1 MTEHASYPCPLCR
14 ATATLGGPCPGCGRA
29 PDPDAA
35 AVLAYDAQI
44 TALAPQ
50 VEQARSAYESL
61 AGQLTRLRQDREV
74 YASRVRVAVAR
85 ERSAHQS
92 TLLTLPPTTS
102 SLPQPAGTVP
112 PTAGTLPPV
121 GRQPESSPRTVQNL
135 LFILGGLL
143 LGIAAIVF
151 TAVAWATFDV
161 VGRALI
167 LGVLTIGVLAVPPLV
182 RRRALTATAE
192 TFAALGL
199 LLVVLDGYAVWYVNL
214 GGVADHW
221 DQGFYAGAVATFTA
235 LLGYGYARVVGT
247 SATRFGA
254 LLAAQPALPL
264 FFLESSADVAGWSV
278 IFTAVALGDLLL
290 YQVLSRRT
298 TAGAAAVEPTAGA
311 SAPDTAR
318 PVAADDA
325 QRDPVAGAVPG
336 DEPSPDEP
344 SAVAAS
350 VPRQSTQEP
359 VPAGSALPSGA
370 ADLPS
375 PADLPA
381 RASAQPAGELPGRAG
396 LRVLA
401 VLAYLGMLGVG
412 GLLSLIAW
420 LLGADPD
427 TAVTGS
433 LALLAAAGVL
443 AAGLWQAGKGTSAGF
458 ARPTAGGV
466 VTVALAAAL
475 ARPGLVQWPHYWLL
489 VMAGA
494 AALVTMLVVV
504 LGGPLSARWPAVRAG
519 MAGGA
524 ALALSV
530 PALCAA
536 GWALGEGWQSV
547 LDATPWWAAEPARFD
562 GSYGWL
568 LPVSL
573 AVVAVAAWLLAGPPV
588 PAAVRAYVAAGAVLL
603 LPLTVPGHPAL
614 TPWAALACDLV
625 AAAVALA
632 VALLLRRHI
641 VLWGAVAGL
650 LAGHALL
657 AGAGSQVLSA
667 WALGG
672 VVVLGLA
679 AAVIGW
685 RSALVPDG
693 GTRTAAGSGTVSTA
707 SALHGVRVLGG
718 VSGAVALALLPPMV
732 HSVVAAAGVDDP
744 WSRRA
749 LLVAA
754 VLTPLW
760 VYLSP
765 ARLRDYAVLGG
776 LVGALWALPGGLP
789 AQDSAAV
796 YAALCTLALA
806 LVAMQSRWARA
817 DIPAQLVLAL
827 TLLMCAE
834 ALHLI
839 FIAPLS
845 WLDRIW
851 AGDPVGT
858 GLSAYPSDRLPWA
871 YAVALMLLAPAVAG
885 WFRRGGGRL
894 MAVSGGVV
902 AGVAGL
908 AALAAAQAPWPT
920 VSAVQLVLGAG
931 LLVLVALRPYGA
943 LTLAGG
949 LFGTLLTVAGL
960 AGALA
965 EKWSTITGLAL
976 VSVTLAAIAVGGRTR
991 SARTAGWLAGAA
1003 AKVLLAVAIGEAA
1016 ELSFEV
1022 TAYLVLGVAALVLG
1036 LAYAPFAREQ
1046 RAAAEAAAHAAVLVA
1061 LSLCHGHV
1069 RSIALVLALW
1079 GVAVGLTVLAA
1090 PRPQRVP
1097 RAAAAALLES
1107 IAWCAILGANGVGLL
1122 EAYTL
1127 PVALLALAVGWYAA
1141 RARPDLSSWL
1151 YAGPALVAA
1160 LLPSLAG
1167 ALTEESGTPLR
1178 RLLLGLGA
1186 LAVTVFGSVRRLQA
1200 PVVLGGGVLLVL
1212 ALHELLLV
1220 LVSQLLPTWVP
1231 IAVGGAVLL
1240 ALAITY
1246 ERSRRDLARLRG
1258 AIGRMR

>member
-1 MTEHASYPCPLCR
+1 MLTRMTEHASYPCPLCR
-14 ATATLGGPCPGCGRA
+14 ATATLAGPCPGCGRA

-35 AVLAYDAQI
+35 AVLVYDARI
-44 TALAPQ
+44 TALTPQ
-50 VEQARSAYESL
+50 VEQARVAYESL
-61 AGQLTRLRQDREV
+61 SGQLSQLRRDRE
-74 YASRVRVAVAR
+74 AHATKVRVAVAR
-85 ERSAHQS
+85 ERSAHQP
-92 TLLTLPPTTS
+92 TLLTLPPTT
-102 SLPQPAGTVP
+102 
-112 PTAGTLPPV
+112 GTLPPASTPPV
-121 GRQPESSPRTVQNL
+121 TGAVPPAGRQPESSPRTVQNL
-135 LFILGGLL
+135 LFVLGGLL

-167 LGVLTIGVLAVPPLV
+167 LGVLTVGMLAVPPLV

-199 LLVVLDGYAVWYVNL
+199 LLVVLDGYAIWYVNL

-221 DQGFYAGAVATFTA
+221 DPGFYAGAVATFTA

-264 FFLESSADVAGWSV
+264 FFVGSSADVAGWSAV
-278 IFTAVALGDLLL
+278 FTAVALGDLLL
-290 YQVLSRRT
+290 YLALRPA
-298 TAGAAAVEPTAGA
+298 TARPAAAQAIPGAADLGTAVASDGRPGEQAAAVPGA
-311 SAPDTAR
+311 
-318 PVAADDA
+318 
-325 QRDPVAGAVPG
+325 
-336 DEPSPDEP
+336 EPSPDGQP
-344 SAVAAS
+344 VAGAS
-350 VPRQSTQEP
+350 VPRQSGQDLAAAGPSVPPAAVP
-359 VPAGSALPSGA
+359 VQA
-370 ADLPS
+370 A
-375 PADLPA
+375 
-381 RASAQPAGELPGRAG
+381 ELPGRAG

-401 VLAYLGMLGVG
+401 LLAYLGMLGIG

-443 AAGLWQAGKGTSAGF
+443 AAGLWLAGTGTAAGF
-458 ARPTAGGV
+458 ALPTAGGV

-475 ARPGLVQWPHYWLL
+475 ARPALVQWQHHWLL

-494 AALVTMLVVV
+494 AALVAVLVKL
-504 LGGPLSARWPAVRAG
+504 LGGPLSARWPALQAG
-519 MAGGA
+519 MIGGA

-530 PALCAA
+530 PALCAT
-536 GWALGEGWQSV
+536 GWALGAGWQSV
-547 LDATPWWAAEPARFD
+547 LDATPWWAADPVPFD
-562 GSYGWL
+562 GSYGWQ

-573 AVVAVAAWLLAGPPV
+573 VLVAAAAWLLTGPPV
-588 PAAVRAYVAAGAVLL
+588 PEPVRAWVAAGAVLL
-603 LPLTVPGHPAL
+603 LPLAVPGHPAPA
-614 TPWAALACDLV
+614 PWSALACDLV

-632 VALLLRRHI
+632 VALLLRRHV
-641 VLWGAVAGL
+641 VLWGVVAGL

-657 AGAGSQVLSA
+657 AGAGSRVLSA

-679 AAVIGW
+679 AAAIGW
-685 RSALVPDG
+685 RSALVPEG
-693 GTRTAAGSGTVSTA
+693 GTRTLGGTGTVSTA

-718 VSGAVALALLPPMV
+718 VSGAVALALLPPMA
-732 HSVVAAAGVDDP
+732 HSVVAAAGVDDL

-749 LLVAA
+749 MLAA
-754 VLTPLW
+754 ALLTPLW

-765 ARLRDYAVLGG
+765 ARLRDYAVVGG
-776 LVGALWALPGGLP
+776 LVGALWALPGGQSP
-789 AQDSAAV
+789 DSAAV

-817 DIPAQLVLAL
+817 EIPAQVVLAL

-834 ALHLI
+834 ALHLL

-851 AGDPVGT
+851 AGDPVGS
-858 GLSAYPSDRLPWA
+858 GLSAYPSDRLAWS
-871 YAVALMLLAPAVAG
+871 YAVALLLLAPAVAA
-885 WFRRGGGRL
+885 WFRRGGTRL
-894 MAVSGGVV
+894 MVAAGGVV

-920 VSAVQLVLGAG
+920 VSAVQLVLGAA
-931 LLVLVALRPYGA
+931 LLVLAGLRPYGA

-949 LFGTLLTVAGL
+949 LFGALLTGAGL

-976 VSVTLAAIAVGGRTR
+976 VTVALAAIAVGGRSR
-991 SARTAGWLAGAA
+991 PVRTAGWLTGAA
-1003 AKVLLAVAIGEAA
+1003 GKVLLAIAVGEAA
-1016 ELSFEV
+1016 ELRFEFV
-1022 TAYLVLGVAALVLG
+1022 AYLVLGVAAIVLG

-1046 RAAAEAAAHAAVLVA
+1046 RAAAEAAAHSAAFVA
-1061 LSLCHGHV
+1061 LTLCHGYV
-1069 RSIALVLALW
+1069 RAIALVLAVW

-1090 PRPQRVP
+1090 PRGQRVL
-1097 RAAAAALLES
+1097 RAAAAAVLEAV
-1107 IAWCAILGANGVGLL
+1107 AWCVILASQGVGLL

-1141 RARPDLSSWL
+1141 RHRPDLSSWL
-1151 YAGPALVAA
+1151 FAGPALAAA

-1167 ALTEESGTPLR
+1167 ALTEEAGTPLR

-1186 LAVTVFGSVRRLQA
+1186 LAITVFGSVRRLQA
-1200 PVVLGGGVLLVL
+1200 PVLLGGGTLLLL

-1220 LVSQLLPTWVP
+1220 SRLLPTWVP

-1246 ERSRRDLARLRG
+1246 ERSRRDVARLRG

>member
-1 MTEHASYPCPLCR
+1 MTEHASYPCPRCR
-14 ATATLGGPCPGCGRA
+14 AAATLDGPCPGCGRA

-44 TALAPQ
+44 AVLAPQ

-61 AGQLTRLRQDREV
+61 SGRLSQLRRDREA
-74 YASRVRVAVAR
+74 YATKVRVAVAR
-85 ERSAHQS
+85 EQSVHQP
-92 TLLTLPPTTS
+92 TLLTLPPTTAS
-102 SLPQPAGTVP
+102 TPPGTVP
-112 PTAGTLPPV
+112 PVAAAVP
-121 GRQPESSPRTVQNL
+121 GRGPESSPRTVQNL

-167 LGVLTIGVLAVPPLV
+167 LGVLTVGVLAVPPLV

-199 LLVVLDGYAVWYVNL
+199 LLVVLDGYAIWYVNL

-221 DQGFYAGAVATFTA
+221 DRGFYAGAVATFTA

-264 FFLESSADVAGWSV
+264 FFLESSADVAGWSAV
-278 IFTAVALGDLLL
+278 FTAVALGDLLL
-290 YQVLSRRT
+290 Y
-298 TAGAAAVEPTAGA
+298 GALRPAAR
-311 SAPDTAR
+311 APE
-318 PVAADDA
+318 AA
-325 QRDPVAGAVPG
+325 
-336 DEPSPDEP
+336 PDEP
-344 SAVAAS
+344 SAPAS
-350 VPRQSTQEP
+350 VPRQSGQ
-359 VPAGSALPSGA
+359 
-370 ADLPS
+370 
-375 PADLPA
+375 DLPA
-381 RASAQPAGELPGRAG
+381 AGPAVPPVAASARVAVELPGRTG

-401 VLAYLGMLGVG
+401 LLAYLAMLGIG

-433 LALLAAAGVL
+433 LVLLAAAGVL
-443 AAGLWQAGKGTSAGF
+443 AAGLGLAGAGSA
-458 ARPTAGGV
+458 AACALPAAGAV
-466 VTVALAAAL
+466 VTAALAAAL
-475 ARPGLVQWPHYWLL
+475 VRPALVQWQHYWLL

-494 AALVTMLVVV
+494 AALVAVLVTV
-504 LGGPLSARWPAVRAG
+504 LGGVLSTRWPAVRAG
-519 MAGGA
+519 MIGGA

-530 PALCAA
+530 PALCAI

-547 LDATPWWAAEPARFD
+547 LDATPWWAADPAPFD
-562 GSYGWL
+562 GSYGWQ

-573 AVVAVAAWLLAGPPV
+573 ALVAAAAWLLTGPPV
-588 PAAVRAYVAAGAVLL
+588 PEPVRAWVAAGAVLL

-614 TPWAALACDLV
+614 TPWSALACDLV
-625 AAAVALA
+625 AVAVALA
-632 VALLLRRHI
+632 LALLLRRHV
-641 VLWGAVAGL
+641 VLWGVVAGL
-650 LAGHALL
+650 LAGHAMLV
-657 AGAGSQVLSA
+657 GAGSRVLSA

-679 AAVIGW
+679 AAAVGW
-685 RSALVPDG
+685 RSALVPES
-693 GTRTAAGSGTVSTA
+693 GTRSVAGTGTVSTA

-718 VSGAVALALLPPMV
+718 VSGAVALALLPPMT
-732 HSVVAAAGVDDP
+732 HSMVAAAGVDDP

-749 LLVAA
+749 LLAA
-754 VLTPLW
+754 ALLSPLW

-765 ARLRDYAVLGG
+765 ARLRDYAVVGG
-776 LVGALWALPGGLP
+776 LAGALWALPGGQP
-789 AQDSAAV
+789 ASDSAAV

-806 LVAMQSRWARA
+806 LVAVQSRWARA
-817 DIPAQLVLAL
+817 ELPAQVVLAL

-834 ALHLI
+834 ALYLI
-839 FIAPLS
+839 FIAPWS
-845 WLDRIW
+845 WLFRIW

-858 GLSAYPSDRLPWA
+858 GLTAYPSDRLPWS
-871 YAVALMLLAPAVAG
+871 YAVALLLLAPAVAL
-885 WFRRGGGRL
+885 WFRRGGTRL
-894 MAVSGGVV
+894 MAAAGGVV

-908 AALAAAQAPWPT
+908 AALAAAQVPWPAI
-920 VSAVQLVLGAG
+920 SAVQLVLGAA
-931 LLVLVALRPYGA
+931 LLVLAGLRAYGA

-949 LFGTLLTVAGL
+949 LFGLLLTGAGL
-960 AGALA
+960 AGSLA
-965 EKWSTITGLAL
+965 EKWSTVAALAL
-976 VSVTLAAIAVGGRTR
+976 VTVVLAVIAVGGRTR
-991 SARTAGWLAGAA
+991 PVRTAGWLTGAA
-1003 AKVLLAVAIGEAA
+1003 AKVLLAIAIGEAA
-1016 ELSFEV
+1016 ELSFEFV
-1022 TAYLVLGVAALVLG
+1022 AYLVLGVAAIILG

-1046 RAAAEAAAHAAVLVA
+1046 RAAAEAAAHSAALVA
-1061 LSLCHGHV
+1061 LTLCHGYA
-1069 RSIALVLALW
+1069 RSIALVLAVW

-1090 PRPQRVP
+1090 PRGQRVP
-1097 RAAAAALLES
+1097 RAAAAAVAEGV
-1107 IAWCAILGANGVGLL
+1107 AWCVILAAQGVGLL

-1151 YAGPALVAA
+1151 FAGPALAAA

-1186 LAVTVFGSVRRLQA
+1186 LAITVFGSVRRLQA
-1200 PVVLGGGVLLVL
+1200 PVLLGGGTLLVL

-1220 LVSQLLPTWVP
+1220 SRLLPTWVP

-1246 ERSRRDLARLRG
+1246 ERSRRDVARLRG

>member
-1 MTEHASYPCPLCR
+1 MLTGMTEHASYPCPLCR
-14 ATATLGGPCPGCGRA
+14 AAATLDGPCPGCGRA

-44 TALAPQ
+44 AELTPQ

-61 AGQLTRLRQDREV
+61 SGRLSQLRRDREA
-74 YASRVRVAVAR
+74 YATKVRVAVAR

-92 TLLTLPPTTS
+92 TLLRLPPTTG
-102 SLPQPAGTVP
+102 SLPPGTVP
-112 PTAGTLPPV
+112 PAV
-121 GRQPESSPRTVQNL
+121 GVVPGRGPESSPRTVQNL

-167 LGVLTIGVLAVPPLV
+167 LGVLTVGMLAVPPLV

-199 LLVVLDGYAVWYVNL
+199 LLVVLDGYAIWYVNL

-221 DQGFYAGAVATFTA
+221 DRGFYAGAVATFTA

-264 FFLESSADVAGWSV
+264 FFLESSADVAGWSAV
-278 IFTAVALGDLLL
+278 FTAVALGDLLL
-290 YQVLSRRT
+290 YRALRP
-298 TAGAAAVEPTAGA
+298 AAVPAPAAQSADGQPADGQPVAGQSVAGA
-311 SAPDTAR
+311 S
-318 PVAADDA
+318 
-325 QRDPVAGAVPG
+325 VPKQA
-336 DEPSPDEP
+336 EP
-344 SAVAAS
+344 
-350 VPRQSTQEP
+350 EP
-359 VPAGSALPSGA
+359 VTTGSALPQVA
-370 ADLPS
+370 A
-375 PADLPA
+375 PA
-381 RASAQPAGELPGRAG
+381 RSAGLPGRAG

-401 VLAYLGMLGVG
+401 LLAYLGMLGIG
-412 GLLSLIAW
+412 GLLSLFAW
-420 LLGADPD
+420 LLGSDLD

-433 LALLAAAGVL
+433 LVLLAAAGVL
-443 AAGLWQAGKGTSAGF
+443 AAGLWQAGSGEAAGF
-458 ARPTAGGV
+458 ALPTAGGV

-475 ARPGLVQWPHYWLL
+475 ARPALVHWQHYWLL
-489 VMAGA
+489 VMAVA
-494 AALVTMLVVV
+494 AALVAVLVKL
-504 LGGPLSARWPAVRAG
+504 LGGVPAARWPGVRAG
-519 MAGGA
+519 MIGGA
-524 ALALSV
+524 ALALGV
-530 PALCAA
+530 PALCAI
-536 GWALGEGWQSV
+536 GWALGAGWQSV
-547 LDATPWWAAEPARFD
+547 LDATPWWAADPAPFD
-562 GSYGWL
+562 GSYGWQ

-573 AVVAVAAWLLAGPPV
+573 ALVAAAGWLLTGPPV
-588 PAAVRAYVAAGAVLL
+588 SEAVRVWVAAGAVLL
-603 LPLTVPGHPAL
+603 LPLAVPGHPAL
-614 TPWAALACDLV
+614 TPWSALACDLV

-632 VALLLRRHI
+632 VALLLRRHV
-641 VLWGAVAGL
+641 VLWGVVAGL

-657 AGAGSQVLSA
+657 AGAGSRMLSA

-679 AAVIGW
+679 AAAVGW
-685 RSALVPDG
+685 RSALAPEG
-693 GTRTAAGSGTVSTA
+693 GTRILGGTGTVSTA

-718 VSGAVALALLPPMV
+718 VSGAVALALLPPTV

-744 WSRRA
+744 WARRA
-749 LLVAA
+749 LLAA
-754 VLTPLW
+754 ALLSPLW

-765 ARLRDYAVLGG
+765 ARLRDYAVVGG
-776 LVGALWALPGGLP
+776 LVGALWALPGGQP
-789 AQDSAAV
+789 STDSAAV

-817 DIPAQLVLAL
+817 EIPAQAVLAL

-839 FIAPLS
+839 FIAPWS

-858 GLSAYPSDRLPWA
+858 GLTAFPSDRLSWS
-871 YAVALMLLAPAVAG
+871 YAVALLLLAPAVAA
-885 WFRRGGGRL
+885 WFRRGGLRL
-894 MAVSGGVV
+894 MAAAGGVV
-902 AGVAGL
+902 AAVAGL
-908 AALAAAQAPWPT
+908 AALAAAQTPWP
-920 VSAVQLVLGAG
+920 VISAVQLVLGAA
-931 LLVLVALRPYGA
+931 LLVLAGLRPYGA

-949 LFGTLLTVAGL
+949 LFGALLTGAGL
-960 AGALA
+960 AGTLA
-965 EKWSTITGLAL
+965 EKWSTIVGLAL
-976 VSVTLAAIAVGGRTR
+976 VTVTLAVIAVAGRSR
-991 SARTAGWLAGAA
+991 PVRTAGWLAGAA
-1003 AKVLLAVAIGEAA
+1003 VKVLLAIAVGEAA
-1016 ELSFEV
+1016 ELSFEF
-1022 TAYLVLGVAALVLG
+1022 TAYLVLGVAGMVLG
-1036 LAYAPFAREQ
+1036 MAYAPFAREQ
-1046 RAAAEAAAHAAVLVA
+1046 RAAAEAAAHSAALVA
-1061 LSLCHGHV
+1061 LTLCHGYA
-1069 RSIALVLALW
+1069 RSIALVLAVW

-1090 PRPQRVP
+1090 PRPQRVL
-1097 RAAAAALLES
+1097 RAIAAAVAEAV
-1107 IAWCAILGANGVGLL
+1107 AWCVILAAQGVGLL

-1141 RARPDLSSWL
+1141 RSRPDLSSWL
-1151 YAGPALVAA
+1151 FAGPALAAA

-1186 LAVTVFGSVRRLQA
+1186 LAITVFGSVRRLQA
-1200 PVVLGGGVLLVL
+1200 PVLLGGGTLLVL

-1220 LVSQLLPTWVP
+1220 SRLLPTWVP

-1246 ERSRRDLARLRG
+1246 ERSRRDVARLRG

>member
-1 MTEHASYPCPLCR
+1 MTEPASYPCPLCR

-35 AVLAYDAQI
+35 AVLAYETQI
-44 TALAPQ
+44 AATTTRL
-50 VEQARSAYESL
+50 EQARAAYETL
-61 AGQLTRLRQDREV
+61 ADQLAQLRRDREV

-85 ERSAHQS
+85 ERSAHQP
-92 TLLTLPPTTS
+92 TLLTLPPATS
-102 SLPQPAGTVP
+102 SLP
-112 PTAGTLPPV
+112 PTTGGLPQAAPSV

-135 LFILGGLL
+135 LFVLGGLL

-167 LGVLTIGVLAVPPLV
+167 LGVLTVGVLAVPPLV

-199 LLVVLDGYAVWYVNL
+199 LLVVLDGYAIWYVNL
-214 GGVADHW
+214 GGVADHGNP
-221 DQGFYAGAVATFTA
+221 GFYAGAVATFTA

-247 SATRFGA
+247 AATRFGA

-264 FFLESSADVAGWSV
+264 FFLESSADVAGWSL
-278 IFTAVALGDLLL
+278 IFTAVALGDLVLFRLL
-290 YQVLSRRT
+290 
-298 TAGAAAVEPTAGA
+298 AGPAAAPP
-311 SAPDTAR
+311 S
-318 PVAADDA
+318 PVA
-325 QRDPVAGAVPG
+325 VAG
-336 DEPSPDEP
+336 
-344 SAVAAS
+344 
-350 VPRQSTQEP
+350 
-359 VPAGSALPSGA
+359 
-370 ADLPS
+370 
-375 PADLPA
+375 PA
-381 RASAQPAGELPGRAG
+381 RAEVPGRAG
-396 LRVLA
+396 LRVLSL
-401 VLAYLGMLGVG
+401 LAYLGMLGIG
-412 GLLSLIAW
+412 GLLSLVAW
-420 LLGADPD
+420 LLGADLD

-443 AAGLWQAGKGTSAGF
+443 AAGLWQIGATAGF
-458 ARPTAGGV
+458 ARPEAGGV
-466 VTVALAAAL
+466 ITAALAAAL
-475 ARPGLVQWPHYWLL
+475 ARPALVQWPHHWLL

-494 AALVTMLVVV
+494 AALVAALVLL
-504 LGGPLSARWPAVRAG
+504 LGGPLSARWPAVRLG
-519 MAGGA
+519 MICGA

-536 GWALGEGWQSV
+536 GWALGAAWQSIE
-547 LDATPWWAAEPARFD
+547 DALPWWAAAPARFD

-573 AVVAVAAWLLAGPPV
+573 VLVAVTAWLLTGPPV
-588 PAAVRAYVAAGAVLL
+588 PEPVRAYAAAGAVLL

-614 TPWAALACDLV
+614 TPWAALACDL
-625 AAAVALA
+625 AGAAVALA
-632 VALLLRRHI
+632 VALLLRRHL
-641 VLWGAVAGL
+641 VLWGVVAGL

-657 AGAGSQVLSA
+657 AGSGSPARSA

-672 VVVLGLA
+672 VVLLGLA
-679 AAVIGW
+679 VAAIGW

-693 GTRTAAGSGTVSTA
+693 GTRTAAGTGTVSSA

-718 VSGAVALALLPPMV
+718 VSGAVALALMPPMV
-732 HSVVAAAGVDDP
+732 HSVVAAAGADDP

-749 LLVAA
+749 MLAAA

-765 ARLRDYAVLGG
+765 RRLRDYAVIGG
-776 LVGALWALPGGLP
+776 LAGALWALPGGP
-789 AQDSAAV
+789 MAQDSAAV

-806 LVAMQSRWARA
+806 LVAMQARWARA
-817 DIPAQLVLAL
+817 EIPAQVVLAL
-827 TLLMCAE
+827 TLLLSAP
-834 ALHLI
+834 ALHLL
-839 FIAPLS
+839 FVAPLG
-845 WLDRIW
+845 WLGRIW

-858 GLSAYPSDRLPWA
+858 GLAPYPSDRLSWS
-871 YAVALMLLAPAVAG
+871 YAVALLLLAPAVAA
-885 WFRRGGGRL
+885 WFRRGGVRL
-894 MAVSGGVV
+894 MAVAGGVV

-920 VSAVQLVLGAG
+920 VSAVELVLGAG
-931 LLVLVALRPYGA
+931 LLVLAALRRYGV

-949 LFGTLLTVAGL
+949 LFGVLLTGAGL
-960 AGALA
+960 AGMLA
-965 EKWSTITGLAL
+965 EKWSTIAGLAL
-976 VSVTLAAIAVGGRTR
+976 LTVALAVVAVAG
-991 SARTAGWLAGAA
+991 SARAMRTVGWMTGAA
-1003 AKVLLAVAIGEAA
+1003 VKVLLVIAIGEAA
-1016 ELSFEV
+1016 ELRFDV
-1022 TAYLVLGVAALVLG
+1022 VAYLVLGVAAIVLG

-1046 RAAAEAAAHAAVLVA
+1046 RVAAEAAAHAAALVA

-1069 RSIALVLALW
+1069 QSIALVLALW
-1079 GVAVGLTVLAA
+1079 GVAVGLTVLAS
-1090 PRPQRVP
+1090 PRRERVA
-1097 RAAAAALLES
+1097 RAAAAALAEAL
-1107 IAWCAILGANGVGLL
+1107 AWCAILAAQGVGLL

-1141 RARPDLSSWL
+1141 RTRPELSSWL

-1167 ALTEESGTPLR
+1167 ALTDEAPLR

-1200 PVVLGGGVLLVL
+1200 PVVLGGGVLLVV

-1220 LVSQLLPTWVP
+1220 SRLLPTWVP

-1246 ERSRRDLARLRG
+1246 ERSRRDVARLRG

>member
-1 MTEHASYPCPLCR
+1 MTEHVSYPCPLCR
-14 ATATLGGPCPGCGRA
+14 ATASLDGPCPGCGRA

-35 AVLAYDAQI
+35 AVLAYDARI

-61 AGQLTRLRQDREV
+61 AGQLTQLRQDREV

-85 ERSAHQS
+85 ERSAHQP

-112 PTAGTLPPV
+112 PAAGALPPA

-167 LGVLTIGVLAVPPLV
+167 LGVLTVGVLAVPPLV
-182 RRRALTATAE
+182 RRRVLTATAE

-221 DQGFYAGAVATFTA
+221 DQGFYAGAVATATA

-290 YQVLSRRT
+290 YRALTPPT
-298 TAGAAAVEPTAGA
+298 TAAAETVQPGNGA

-318 PVAADDA
+318 PVAAEDP
-325 QRDPVAGAVPG
+325 QRDPVVGAAPG

-344 SAVAAS
+344 SSAAAS
-350 VPRQSTQEP
+350 VPRQSAQEP
-359 VPAGSALPSGA
+359 VTAGAALPAGA
-370 ADLPS
+370 
-375 PADLPA
+375 
-381 RASAQPAGELPGRAG
+381 ASARPAGELPGRAG

-401 VLAYLGMLGVG
+401 LLAYLGMLGVG

-443 AAGLWQAGKGTSAGF
+443 AAGLWQVGTGPSAGF
-458 ARPTAGGV
+458 ALPTAGGV

-475 ARPGLVQWPHYWLL
+475 VRPALVQWPHYWLL

-494 AALVTMLVVV
+494 AALVTVLVVL
-504 LGGPLSARWPAVRAG
+504 LGGPLSARWPGVRAG
-519 MAGGA
+519 MTGGA

-530 PALCAA
+530 PGLCAT
-536 GWALGEGWQSV
+536 GWALGAGWQSV
-547 LDATPWWAAEPARFD
+547 QDAMPWWAAAPARFD

-573 AVVAVAAWLLAGPPV
+573 ALVAVAAWLLAGPPV
-588 PAAVRAYVAAGAVLL
+588 PAAVRAYVAAAAVLL
-603 LPLTVPGHPAL
+603 LPLTMPGHPAL
-614 TPWAALACDLV
+614 TSWAALACDL
-625 AAAVALA
+625 AAAAAALA
-632 VALLLRRHI
+632 VALLLRRNI
-641 VLWGAVAGL
+641 VLWGVVAGL
-650 LAGHALL
+650 LGGHALL
-657 AGAGSQVLSA
+657 AGAGSRVLSA

-672 VVVLGLA
+672 VVALGLA
-679 AAVIGW
+679 AAAIGW

-693 GTRTAAGSGTVSTA
+693 GTRTAAGTGTVSSA
-707 SALHGVRVLGG
+707 SALHAVRVLGG
-718 VSGAVALALLPPMV
+718 VSGAVALALLPPMA

-765 ARLRDYAVLGG
+765 ARLRDFAVVGG
-776 LVGALWALPGGLP
+776 LVGALWALPGGHP
-789 AQDSAAV
+789 PQDSAAV

-806 LVAMQSRWARA
+806 LVALQARWARA
-817 DIPAQLVLAL
+817 EIPAQAVLAL

-845 WLDRIW
+845 WLSRIW

-858 GLSAYPSDRLPWA
+858 GLSAYPSDRLPWS
-871 YAVALMLLAPAVAG
+871 YAVALLLLAPAVAA
-885 WFRRGGGRL
+885 WFRRGGTRL
-894 MAVSGGVV
+894 VVASGGVV

-949 LFGTLLTVAGL
+949 LFGVLLTGAGL

-965 EKWSTITGLAL
+965 EKWSTIAGLAL
-976 VSVTLAAIAVGGRTR
+976 VTMTLAAIAVGGRVR
-991 SARTAGWLAGAA
+991 AVRTAGWLAGAA

-1016 ELSFEV
+1016 ELDFYV
-1022 TAYLVLGVAALVLG
+1022 VAYLVLGVAAIVLG

-1046 RAAAEAAAHAAVLVA
+1046 RVAAEAAAHSAALVA
-1061 LSLCHGHV
+1061 LSLCHGYV

-1090 PRPQRVP
+1090 PRRERVL
-1097 RAAAAALLES
+1097 RAAAAALAEAL
-1107 IAWCAILGANGVGLL
+1107 AWCAILAVQGVGLL

-1141 RARPDLSSWL
+1141 RARPELSSWL

-1220 LVSQLLPTWVP
+1220 SRLLPTWVP

-1246 ERSRRDLARLRG
+1246 ERSRRDVARLRG

>member
-14 ATATLGGPCPGCGRA
+14 ATATLDGPCPGCGRA

-74 YASRVRVAVAR
+74 YASRVRMAVAR
-85 ERSAHQS
+85 EHPAHQP

-102 SLPQPAGTVP
+102 SRPPAAGTVP

-135 LFILGGLL
+135 LFVLGGLL

-221 DQGFYAGAVATFTA
+221 DPGFYAGAVATFTA

-278 IFTAVALGDLLL
+278 VFTAVALGDLLL
-290 YQVLSRRT
+290 YQVLT
-298 TAGAAAVEPTAGA
+298 GPATAPTATGEPAAGA

-318 PVAADDA
+318 PVAADDP
-325 QRDPVAGAVPG
+325 QRDMAAEAVPV
-336 DEPSPDEP
+336 DEPSSDEP
-344 SAVAAS
+344 SVAAAA
-350 VPRQSTQEP
+350 VPRQPAQEP
-359 VPAGSALPSGA
+359 VTAGSVLPSGA
-370 ADLPS
+370 AP
-375 PADLPA
+375 
-381 RASAQPAGELPGRAG
+381 AQPVGDLPGRAG

-401 VLAYLGMLGVG
+401 VLAYLAMLGVG
-412 GLLSLIAW
+412 GLLALIAW
-420 LLGADPD
+420 LLGTDPD

-443 AAGLWQAGKGTSAGF
+443 AAGLWQAGKGASGGF
-458 ARPTAGGV
+458 ALPTAGGV

-475 ARPGLVQWPHYWLL
+475 ARPALVQWPNHWLL

-494 AALVTMLVVV
+494 AALVAMLVVV
-504 LGGPLSARWPAVRAG
+504 LGGPLAARWSGVRAG
-519 MAGGA
+519 LAGGA

-536 GWALGEGWQSV
+536 GWALGAGWQSV

-573 AVVAVAAWLLAGPPV
+573 ALVAVAAWLLAGPPG

-603 LPLTVPGHPAL
+603 LPLTMPGHPAL

-641 VLWGAVAGL
+641 VLWGVVAGL

-657 AGAGSQVLSA
+657 AGAGSPVLSA

-672 VVVLGLA
+672 VVLLGLA
-679 AAVIGW
+679 AAGIGW

-718 VSGAVALALLPPMV
+718 VSGAVALALLPPAV
-732 HSVVAAAGVDDP
+732 HSVVAAAGVDEP

-749 LLVAA
+749 LLIAA

-760 VYLSP
+760 VFLSP
-765 ARLRDYAVLGG
+765 ARLRDYAVIGG
-776 LVGALWALPGGLP
+776 LAGALWALPGGLP

-806 LVAMQSRWARA
+806 LVAMQARWVRA
-817 DIPAQLVLAL
+817 ETPAQIVLAL

-871 YAVALMLLAPAVAG
+871 YAVALLLLAPAVAA

-960 AGALA
+960 AGTLA

-991 SARTAGWLAGAA
+991 PARTAGWLAGAA

-1022 TAYLVLGVAALVLG
+1022 IAYLVLGVAAIVLG

-1046 RAAAEAAAHAAVLVA
+1046 RAAAEAAAHAAALVA
-1061 LSLCHGHV
+1061 LSLCHGDV

-1097 RAAAAALLES
+1097 RAAAAALAEA

-1167 ALTEESGTPLR
+1167 ALTDESGTPLR

-1212 ALHELLLV
+1212 ALHELVLV
-1220 LVSQLLPTWVP
+1220 LASGLLPTWVP

-1246 ERSRRDLARLRG
+1246 ERSRRDVARLRG

>member
-1 MTEHASYPCPLCR
+1 MLTGMTEHASYPCPLCR

-61 AGQLTRLRQDREV
+61 AGQLTRLRQEREV
-74 YASRVRVAVAR
+74 HASRVRVAVAR
-85 ERSAHQS
+85 EHSAHQP

-102 SLPQPAGTVP
+102 SLPPTGGTVP
-112 PTAGTLPPV
+112 PTAGTLPPA

-167 LGVLTIGVLAVPPLV
+167 LGVLTVGVLAVPPLV

-235 LLGYGYARVVGT
+235 LLGYGYARIVGT

-278 IFTAVALGDLLL
+278 VFTTVALGDLLL
-290 YQVLSRRT
+290 YRALTRPT
-298 TAGAAAVEPTAGA
+298 TAPAATVQPTPGA
-311 SAPDTAR
+311 SAAATAE
-318 PVAADDA
+318 PVAAEDA
-325 QRDPVAGAVPG
+325 QRDPAAVPG
-336 DEPSPDEP
+336 DEP

-350 VPRQSTQEP
+350 VPRQATQES
-359 VPAGSALPSGA
+359 VPAGSAPPSGTA
-370 ADLPS
+370 
-375 PADLPA
+375 PA
-381 RASAQPAGELPGRAG
+381 RPVADLPGRAG

-401 VLAYLGMLGVG
+401 LLAYLAMLGIG

-458 ARPTAGGV
+458 ALPTAGGV

-475 ARPGLVQWPHYWLL
+475 ARPALVQWPHHWLL
-489 VMAGA
+489 VLAGA
-494 AALVTMLVVV
+494 AALVTVLVVV
-504 LGGPLSARWPAVRAG
+504 LSGPLSARWPAVRAG

-573 AVVAVAAWLLAGPPV
+573 ALVAVAAWLLAGPPV
-588 PAAVRAYVAAGAVLL
+588 PEPVRAYVAAGAVLL
-603 LPLTVPGHPAL
+603 LPLTLPGHPAL

-625 AAAVALA
+625 GAAVALA

-641 VLWGAVAGL
+641 VLWGVVAGL

-657 AGAGSQVLSA
+657 AGAGSRVLSA

-693 GTRTAAGSGTVSTA
+693 GTRNAAGSGTVSTA
-707 SALHGVRVLGG
+707 SALHRVRVLGG
-718 VSGAVALALLPPMV
+718 VSGAVALALLPPTV

-744 WSRRA
+744 WARRA
-749 LLVAA
+749 LLIAA
-754 VLTPLW
+754 LLTPLW

-765 ARLRDYAVLGG
+765 ARLRDFAVIGG
-776 LVGALWALPGGLP
+776 LAGALWALPGGQP

-806 LVAMQSRWARA
+806 LVAMQSRWVRA
-817 DIPAQLVLAL
+817 EVPAQVVLAL

-834 ALHLI
+834 ALHLL

-851 AGDPVGT
+851 AGDSVGT

-871 YAVALMLLAPAVAG
+871 YAVALLLLAPAVAA
-885 WFRRGGGRL
+885 WFRRGGVRL
-894 MAVSGGVV
+894 MAVSGGVAAAV
-902 AGVAGL
+902 AAL

-920 VSAVQLVLGAG
+920 VSAVQLVFGAG

-949 LFGTLLTVAGL
+949 LFGTLLAVAGL

-976 VSVTLAAIAVGGRTR
+976 VTVALAAIAVGGRTR

-1003 AKVLLAVAIGEAA
+1003 VKVLLAIAIGEAA
-1016 ELSFEV
+1016 ELRFELV
-1022 TAYLVLGVAALVLG
+1022 AYLVLGVAAIVLG

-1046 RAAAEAAAHAAVLVA
+1046 RAAAEAAAHAAALVA

-1069 RSIALVLALW
+1069 RSIALVLAVW
-1079 GVAVGLTVLAA
+1079 GVAVGLTVLGA

-1097 RAAAAALLES
+1097 RAAAAALAEA
-1107 IAWCAILGANGVGLL
+1107 IAWCAILAANGVGLL

-1186 LAVTVFGSVRRLQA
+1186 LAVTVFGAVRRLQA

-1212 ALHELLLV
+1212 ALHELV
-1220 LVSQLLPTWVP
+1220 LVSRLLPTWVP

-1246 ERSRRDLARLRG
+1246 ERSRRDVARLRG

>member
-35 AVLAYDAQI
+35 AVLAYETQI
-44 TALAPQ
+44 AATTTRL
-50 VEQARSAYESL
+50 EQARAAYETL
-61 AGQLTRLRQDREV
+61 ADQLAQLRRDREV
-74 YASRVRVAVAR
+74 YASRVRIAVAR
-85 ERSAHQS
+85 ERSAHQP

-102 SLPQPAGTVP
+102 SLPPATG
-112 PTAGTLPPV
+112 GLPQAAPSV

-135 LFILGGLL
+135 LFVLGGLL

-167 LGVLTIGVLAVPPLV
+167 LGVLTVGVLAVPPLV

-199 LLVVLDGYAVWYVNL
+199 LLVVLDGYAIWYVNL
-214 GGVADHW
+214 GGVADHGNP
-221 DQGFYAGAVATFTA
+221 GFYAGAVATFTA

-247 SATRFGA
+247 AATRFGA

-264 FFLESSADVAGWSV
+264 LFLESSADVAGWSL
-278 IFTAVALGDLLL
+278 IFTAVALGDLVLFRLL
-290 YQVLSRRT
+290 
-298 TAGAAAVEPTAGA
+298 AGPAAAPTTGEAASSTAVPVTGEVATETAAPTAGA
-311 SAPDTAR
+311 TGATAGGAAATD
-318 PVAADDA
+318 PSGSVAAA
-325 QRDPVAGAVPG
+325 SG
-336 DEPSPDEP
+336 PDESISESVSGQP
-344 SAVAAS
+344 TPEQV
-350 VPRQSTQEP
+350 VPRQP
-359 VPAGSALPSGA
+359 SAA
-370 ADLPS
+370 S
-375 PADLPA
+375 PAPVAVAGPA
-381 RASAQPAGELPGRAG
+381 RAEVPGRAG
-396 LRVLA
+396 LRVLSL
-401 VLAYLGMLGVG
+401 LAYLGMLGIG
-412 GLLSLIAW
+412 GLLSLVAW
-420 LLGADPD
+420 LLGADLD

-443 AAGLWQAGKGTSAGF
+443 AAGLWQIGATAGF
-458 ARPTAGGV
+458 ARPEAGGV
-466 VTVALAAAL
+466 ITVALAAAL
-475 ARPGLVQWPHYWLL
+475 ARPPLVQWPHHWLL

-494 AALVTMLVVV
+494 AALVAALVLL
-504 LGGPLSARWPAVRAG
+504 LGGPLSARWPAVRLG
-519 MAGGA
+519 MICGA

-536 GWALGEGWQSV
+536 GWALGAAWQSIE
-547 LDATPWWAAEPARFD
+547 DALPWWAAAPARFD

-573 AVVAVAAWLLAGPPV
+573 ALVAVTAWLLTGPPV
-588 PAAVRAYVAAGAVLL
+588 PEPVRAYAAGVAVLL

-614 TPWAALACDLV
+614 TPWAALACDL
-625 AAAVALA
+625 AGAAVALA
-632 VALLLRRHI
+632 VALLLRRHL
-641 VLWGAVAGL
+641 VLWGVVAGL

-657 AGAGSQVLSA
+657 AGSGSPARSA
-667 WALGG
+667 WALSG
-672 VVVLGLA
+672 VVLLGLA
-679 AAVIGW
+679 VAAIGW

-693 GTRTAAGSGTVSTA
+693 GTRTSAGTGTVSTA

-718 VSGAVALALLPPMV
+718 VSGAVALALVPPMV
-732 HSVVAAAGVDDP
+732 HSVVAAAGADDP

-749 LLVAA
+749 MLAAA

-765 ARLRDYAVLGG
+765 RRVRDYAVIGG
-776 LVGALWALPGGLP
+776 LAGALWALPGGP
-789 AQDSAAV
+789 MAQDSAAV

-806 LVAMQSRWARA
+806 LVALQARWARA
-817 DIPAQLVLAL
+817 EIPAQVVLAL
-827 TLLMCAE
+827 TLLLSAP
-834 ALHLI
+834 ALHLL
-839 FIAPLS
+839 FVAPLG
-845 WLDRIW
+845 WLGRIW

-858 GLSAYPSDRLPWA
+858 GLAPYPSDRLSWS
-871 YAVALMLLAPAVAG
+871 YAVALLLLAPAVAA
-885 WFRRGGGRL
+885 WFRRGGVRL
-894 MAVSGGVV
+894 MAVAGGVV

-908 AALAAAQAPWPT
+908 AALAAVQAPWPT
-920 VSAVQLVLGAG
+920 VSAVELVLGAG
-931 LLVLVALRPYGA
+931 LLVLAALRRYGV

-949 LFGTLLTVAGL
+949 LFGVLLTGAGL
-960 AGALA
+960 AGMLA
-965 EKWSTITGLAL
+965 EKWSTIAGLAL
-976 VSVTLAAIAVGGRTR
+976 LTVALAVVAVAG
-991 SARTAGWLAGAA
+991 SARAMRTVGWLTGAA
-1003 AKVLLAVAIGEAA
+1003 VKVLLVIAIGEAA
-1016 ELSFEV
+1016 ELRFDV
-1022 TAYLVLGVAALVLG
+1022 VAYLVLGVAAIVLG

-1046 RAAAEAAAHAAVLVA
+1046 RVAAEAAAHAAALVA

-1069 RSIALVLALW
+1069 QSIALVLALW
-1079 GVAVGLTVLAA
+1079 GAAVGLTVLAS
-1090 PRPQRVP
+1090 PRRERVA
-1097 RAAAAALLES
+1097 RAAAAALAEAL
-1107 IAWCAILGANGVGLL
+1107 AWCAILAAQGVGLL

-1141 RARPDLSSWL
+1141 RTRPELSSWL

-1167 ALTEESGTPLR
+1167 ALTDEAPLR

-1200 PVVLGGGVLLVL
+1200 PVVLGGGVLLVV

-1220 LVSQLLPTWVP
+1220 SRLLPTWVP

-1246 ERSRRDLARLRG
+1246 ERSRRDVARLRG

>member
-14 ATATLGGPCPGCGRA
+14 AAATLDGPCPGCGRA

-35 AVLAYDAQI
+35 AVLAYDARI
-44 TALAPQ
+44 AELAPQ

-61 AGQLTRLRQDREV
+61 SGQLSQLRRDREA
-74 YASRVRVAVAR
+74 YATKVRVAVAR
-85 ERSAHQS
+85 ERSAHQP
-92 TLLTLPPTTS
+92 TLLTLPPTTG
-102 SLPQPAGTVP
+102 SLPPGTVP
-112 PTAGTLPPV
+112 PVAGAVP
-121 GRQPESSPRTVQNL
+121 GRGPESSPRTVQNL

-167 LGVLTIGVLAVPPLV
+167 LGVLTVGVLAVPPLV

-221 DQGFYAGAVATFTA
+221 DRGFYAGAVATFTA

-264 FFLESSADVAGWSV
+264 FFLESSADVAGWSAV
-278 IFTAVALGDLLL
+278 FTAVALGDLLL
-290 YQVLSRRT
+290 HRALRPAAVAPSAAPTSGDADRS
-298 TAGAAAVEPTAGA
+298 TAGSVAPDSGQARTAATPETGA
-311 SAPDTAR
+311 SPGEQ
-318 PVAADDA
+318 PAA
-325 QRDPVAGAVPG
+325 G
-336 DEPSPDEP
+336 
-344 SAVAAS
+344 AS
-350 VPRQSTQEP
+350 VPRQPGQESG
-359 VPAGSALPSGA
+359 PAA
-370 ADLPS
+370 A
-375 PADLPA
+375 PA
-381 RASAQPAGELPGRAG
+381 RTAGLPGRAG

-401 VLAYLGMLGVG
+401 LLAYLGMLGIG
-412 GLLSLIAW
+412 GLLALVAW

-443 AAGLWQAGKGTSAGF
+443 AAGLGQARGGDAAGF
-458 ARPTAGGV
+458 ALPTAGGV

-475 ARPGLVQWPHYWLL
+475 ARPALVQWHHYWLL
-489 VMAGA
+489 VMASA
-494 AALVTMLVVV
+494 AALVAVLVKV
-504 LGGPLSARWPAVRAG
+504 LGGTLAARWPGVRAG
-519 MAGGA
+519 MIGGA
-524 ALALSV
+524 ALALGV
-530 PALCAA
+530 PALCAT

-547 LDATPWWAAEPARFD
+547 LDATPWWAADPAPFD
-562 GSYGWL
+562 GSYGWQ

-573 AVVAVAAWLLAGPPV
+573 ALVAAAAWLLTGPPV
-588 PAAVRAYVAAGAVLL
+588 PEPVRAWVAAWAVLL

-614 TPWAALACDLV
+614 MPWSALACDLV

-632 VALLLRRHI
+632 VALLLRRHV
-641 VLWGAVAGL
+641 VLWGVVAGL

-657 AGAGSQVLSA
+657 AGAGSPVLSA

-672 VVVLGLA
+672 VVLLGLA
-679 AAVIGW
+679 AAAIGW
-685 RSALVPDG
+685 RSALVPED
-693 GTRTAAGSGTVSTA
+693 GTRTLGGTGTVSTA

-718 VSGAVALALLPPMV
+718 VGGAVALALLPPAV

-749 LLVAA
+749 LLATA
-754 VLTPLW
+754 LLSPLW
-760 VYLSP
+760 VYLAP
-765 ARLRDYAVLGG
+765 ARLRDYAVVGG
-776 LVGALWALPGGLP
+776 LVGALWALPGGQP
-789 AQDSAAV
+789 PGDSAAV

-806 LVAMQSRWARA
+806 LVAMRSRWARA
-817 DIPAQLVLAL
+817 ELPAQAVLAL

-839 FIAPLS
+839 FIAPWS
-845 WLDRIW
+845 WLDRVW

-858 GLSAYPSDRLPWA
+858 GLTAYPSERLPWA
-871 YAVALMLLAPAVAG
+871 YAVALLLLAPAVAA
-885 WFRRGGGRL
+885 WFRRGGVRL
-894 MAVSGGVV
+894 MAAAGGVV

-908 AALAAAQAPWPT
+908 AALAAAQAPWP
-920 VSAVQLVLGAG
+920 VISAVQLVLGAA
-931 LLVLVALRPYGA
+931 LLVLAGQRPYGA

-949 LFGTLLTVAGL
+949 LFGVLLTGAGL
-960 AGALA
+960 AGSLA
-965 EKWSTITGLAL
+965 EKWSTIAALAL
-976 VSVTLAAIAVGGRTR
+976 VTVALAVIAVGGRTR
-991 SARTAGWLAGAA
+991 PVRTAGWLVGAA
-1003 AKVLLAVAIGEAA
+1003 VKVLLAIAVGEAA
-1016 ELSFEV
+1016 ELSFEL
-1022 TAYLVLGVAALVLG
+1022 TAYLVLGVAAIVLG

-1046 RAAAEAAAHAAVLVA
+1046 RAAAEAAAHAAALVA
-1061 LSLCHGHV
+1061 LTLCHGYA
-1069 RSIALVLALW
+1069 RSIALVLAVW

-1090 PRPQRVP
+1090 PRGQRVL
-1097 RAAAAALLES
+1097 RAAAVAVVEAV
-1107 IAWCAILGANGVGLL
+1107 AWCVILAAQGVGLL

-1151 YAGPALVAA
+1151 FAGPALAAA

-1186 LAVTVFGSVRRLQA
+1186 LAITVFGSMRRLQA
-1200 PVVLGGGVLLVL
+1200 PVVLGGGTLLVL

-1220 LVSQLLPTWVP
+1220 SRLLPTWVP

-1246 ERSRRDLARLRG
+1246 ERSRRDVARLRG
-1258 AIGRMR
+1258 AVGRMR

>member
-1 MTEHASYPCPLCR
+1 MTEHASYPCPRCR
-14 ATATLGGPCPGCGRA
+14 AAATLDGPCPGCGRA

-44 TALAPQ
+44 AVLAPQ
-50 VEQARSAYESL
+50 VEQARSTYESL
-61 AGQLTRLRQDREV
+61 SGRLSQLRRDREA
-74 YASRVRVAVAR
+74 YATKVRVAVAR
-85 ERSAHQS
+85 EQSAHQP
-92 TLLTLPPTTS
+92 TLLTLPPTAGST
-102 SLPQPAGTVP
+102 PPGTVP
-112 PTAGTLPPV
+112 PVAAAVP
-121 GRQPESSPRTVQNL
+121 GRGPESSPRTVQNL

-167 LGVLTIGVLAVPPLV
+167 LGVLTVGVLAVPPLV

-199 LLVVLDGYAVWYVNL
+199 LLVVLDGYAIWYVNL

-221 DQGFYAGAVATFTA
+221 DRGFYAGAVATFTA

-264 FFLESSADVAGWSV
+264 FFLESSADVAGWSAV
-278 IFTAVALGDLLL
+278 FTAVALGDLLL
-290 YQVLSRRT
+290 YRALRPAAPAPEAGRPAPGEADLG
-298 TAGAAAVEPTAGA
+298 TAGSAA
-311 SAPDTAR
+311 SSSR
-318 PVAADDA
+318 
-325 QRDPVAGAVPG
+325 
-336 DEPSPDEP
+336 PDEP
-344 SAVAAS
+344 SVAAAS
-350 VPRQSTQEP
+350 VPRQSGQ
-359 VPAGSALPSGA
+359 
-370 ADLPS
+370 
-375 PADLPA
+375 DLPA
-381 RASAQPAGELPGRAG
+381 AGPAVPPVAASARVAAELPGRTG

-401 VLAYLGMLGVG
+401 LLAYLAMLGIG

-433 LALLAAAGVL
+433 LVLLAAAGVL
-443 AAGLWQAGKGTSAGF
+443 AAGLWLAGAGSAAAF
-458 ARPTAGGV
+458 ALPTAGGA
-466 VTVALAAAL
+466 VTAALAAAL
-475 ARPGLVQWPHYWLL
+475 VRPALVQWQHYWLL
-489 VMAGA
+489 VMASA
-494 AALVTMLVVV
+494 AALVAVLVTV
-504 LGGPLSARWPAVRAG
+504 LGGALSARWPGVRAG
-519 MAGGA
+519 MIGGA

-530 PALCAA
+530 PALCSI
-536 GWALGEGWQSV
+536 GWALGAGWQSV
-547 LDATPWWAAEPARFD
+547 ADATPWWAADPAPFD
-562 GSYGWL
+562 GSYGWQ

-573 AVVAVAAWLLAGPPV
+573 ALVAAAAWLLTGPPV
-588 PAAVRAYVAAGAVLL
+588 PEPVRAWVAAGAVLL

-614 TPWAALACDLV
+614 TPWSALACDLV
-625 AAAVALA
+625 AVAVALA
-632 VALLLRRHI
+632 LALLLRRHV
-641 VLWGAVAGL
+641 VLWGVVAGL
-650 LAGHALL
+650 LAGHAMLV
-657 AGAGSQVLSA
+657 GAGSRVLSA

-679 AAVIGW
+679 AAAVGW
-685 RSALVPDG
+685 RSALVPES
-693 GTRTAAGSGTVSTA
+693 GTRSVAGAGTVSTA

-718 VSGAVALALLPPMV
+718 VSGAVALALLPPMT
-732 HSVVAAAGVDDP
+732 HSMVAAAGVDDP

-749 LLVAA
+749 LLAA
-754 VLTPLW
+754 ALLSPLW

-765 ARLRDYAVLGG
+765 ARLRDYAVVGG
-776 LVGALWALPGGLP
+776 LAGALWALPGGQP
-789 AQDSAAV
+789 ASDSAAV
-796 YAALCTLALA
+796 YAALCTVALA
-806 LVAMQSRWARA
+806 LVAVQSRWARA
-817 DIPAQLVLAL
+817 ELPAQVVLAL

-834 ALHLI
+834 ALYLI
-839 FIAPLS
+839 FIGPWS
-845 WLDRIW
+845 WLGRVW

-858 GLSAYPSDRLPWA
+858 GLTAYPSDRLPWS
-871 YAVALMLLAPAVAG
+871 YAVALLLLAPAVAL
-885 WFRRGGGRL
+885 WFRRGGTRL
-894 MAVSGGVV
+894 MAAAGGVV

-908 AALAAAQAPWPT
+908 AALAAAQAPWPAI
-920 VSAVQLVLGAG
+920 SAVQLVLGAA
-931 LLVLVALRPYGA
+931 LLVLAGLRPYGA

-949 LFGTLLTVAGL
+949 LFGVLLTGAGL
-960 AGALA
+960 AGSLA
-965 EKWSTITGLAL
+965 EKWSTVAALAL
-976 VSVTLAAIAVGGRTR
+976 VTVVLAVIAVGGRTR
-991 SARTAGWLAGAA
+991 PVRTAGWLTGAA
-1003 AKVLLAVAIGEAA
+1003 AKVLLAIAIGEAA
-1016 ELSFEV
+1016 ELSFEFV
-1022 TAYLVLGVAALVLG
+1022 AYLVLGVAAIILG

-1046 RAAAEAAAHAAVLVA
+1046 RAAAEAAAHSAALVA
-1061 LSLCHGHV
+1061 LTLCHGYP
-1069 RSIALVLALW
+1069 RSIALVLAVW

-1090 PRPQRVP
+1090 PRGQRVL
-1097 RAAAAALLES
+1097 RAAAAAVAEGV
-1107 IAWCAILGANGVGLL
+1107 AWCVILAAQGVGLL

-1151 YAGPALVAA
+1151 FAGPALAAA

-1186 LAVTVFGSVRRLQA
+1186 LAITVFGSVRRLQA
-1200 PVVLGGGVLLVL
+1200 PVLLGGGTLLVL

-1220 LVSQLLPTWVP
+1220 SRLLPTWVP

-1246 ERSRRDLARLRG
+1246 ERSRRDVARLRG

>member
-1 MTEHASYPCPLCR
+1 MTELASYPCPLCR
-14 ATATLGGPCPGCGRA
+14 ATATLDGPCPGCGRA

-35 AVLAYDAQI
+35 AVLAYDGRI
-44 TALAPQ
+44 TAVLPQ
-50 VEQARSAYESL
+50 VEQARIAYEGLSDQL
-61 AGQLTRLRQDREV
+61 AQLRRDREV
-74 YASRVRVAVAR
+74 HASKVRVAVAR
-85 ERSAHQS
+85 ERSAHQP
-92 TLLTLPPTTS
+92 TLLRLPPTTG
-102 SLPQPAGTVP
+102 SLPQATGGVP
-112 PTAGTLPPV
+112 PTAGALPPA

-221 DQGFYAGAVATFTA
+221 DPGFYAGAVATFTA

-264 FFLESSADVAGWSV
+264 FFLESSADVAGWSAV
-278 IFTAVALGDLLL
+278 FTAVALGDLLL
-290 YQVLSRRT
+290 YRALRP
-298 TAGAAAVEPTAGA
+298 AAVP
-311 SAPDTAR
+311 SATGR
-318 PVAADDA
+318 PVPDD
-325 QRDPVAGAVPG
+325 QPVAEVP
-336 DEPSPDEP
+336 
-344 SAVAAS
+344 
-350 VPRQSTQEP
+350 VPRQSGQEP
-359 VPAGSALPSGA
+359 AVAGSPPQPTA
-370 ADLPS
+370 A
-375 PADLPA
+375 A
-381 RASAQPAGELPGRAG
+381 AQATAAELPGRAG

-401 VLAYLGMLGVG
+401 LLAYLGMLGIG
-412 GLLSLIAW
+412 GLLALVAW
-420 LLGADPD
+420 LLGAEPD

-433 LALLAAAGVL
+433 LVLLAAAGVL
-443 AAGLWQAGKGTSAGF
+443 AAGLWQFGTGAAAGF
-458 ARPTAGGV
+458 ARPMAGAV

-475 ARPGLVQWPHYWLL
+475 ARPALVQWPHYWLL
-489 VMAGA
+489 VLAGA
-494 AALVTMLVVV
+494 AALVTVLVVV
-504 LGGPLSARWPAVRAG
+504 LGGALSARWPAVRAG
-519 MAGGA
+519 LVGGA

-536 GWALGEGWQSV
+536 GWALGAGWQSV
-547 LDATPWWAAEPARFD
+547 EDAMPWWAADPAGFD

-573 AVVAVAAWLLAGPPV
+573 TLVAAAGWLLTGPPA
-588 PAAVRAYVAAGAVLL
+588 PEPVRAYVAAGAVLL

-614 TPWAALACDLV
+614 TPWSALAVDL
-625 AAAVALA
+625 AAVAVALG
-632 VALLLRRHI
+632 VALLLRRHL
-641 VLWGAVAGL
+641 VLWGVVAGL

-657 AGAGSQVLSA
+657 AGAGSRVLSA

-679 AAVIGW
+679 AAAFGW
-685 RSALVPDG
+685 RSSLVPEG
-693 GTRTAAGSGTVSTA
+693 GTRSLGGTGTVSTA

-718 VSGAVALALLPPMV
+718 VSGAVALALLPPMA
-732 HSVVAAAGVDDP
+732 HSVVAAAGVDDL

-749 LLVAA
+749 MLAA
-754 VLTPLW
+754 ALLTPLW

-765 ARLRDYAVLGG
+765 ARLRDYAVVGG
-776 LVGALWALPGGLP
+776 LVGALWALPGGHP
-789 AQDSAAV
+789 PQDSAAV

-806 LVAMQSRWARA
+806 LVAMQSRWVRA
-817 DIPAQLVLAL
+817 EIPAQVVLAL

-845 WLDRIW
+845 WLGRIW
-851 AGDPVGT
+851 AADPVGT

-871 YAVALMLLAPAVAG
+871 YAVALLLLAPAVAA
-885 WFRRGGGRL
+885 WFRRGGVRL
-894 MAVSGGVV
+894 MAVAGGVV
-902 AGVAGL
+902 AAVAGL

-920 VSAVQLVLGAG
+920 ISAVQLLLGVA
-931 LLVLVALRPYGA
+931 LLVLAGLRPYGA

-949 LFGTLLTVAGL
+949 LFGLLLTGAGL
-960 AGALA
+960 AGTLA
-965 EKWSTITGLAL
+965 EKWSTIAGLAL
-976 VSVTLAAIAVGGRTR
+976 VTVTLAVIAVGGRTR
-991 SARTAGWLAGAA
+991 PVRTAGWLAGAA
-1003 AKVLLAVAIGEAA
+1003 GKVLLAIAVGEAA
-1016 ELSFEV
+1016 ELRFEFV
-1022 TAYLVLGVAALVLG
+1022 AYLVLGVAAIVLG

-1046 RAAAEAAAHAAVLVA
+1046 RVAAEAAAHSAALVA
-1061 LSLCHGHV
+1061 LTLCHGYV
-1069 RSIALVLALW
+1069 EAMALVLALW
-1079 GVAVGLTVLAA
+1079 GIAVGLTVLAA
-1090 PRPQRVP
+1090 PRRERVL
-1097 RAAAAALLES
+1097 RAAASAVLEAV
-1107 IAWCAILGANGVGLL
+1107 AWCAILAAQGVGLL

-1141 RARPDLSSWL
+1141 RSRPDLSSWL

-1167 ALTEESGTPLR
+1167 ALTDEVPLR
-1178 RLLLGLGA
+1178 RLLLGAGA

-1200 PVVLGGGVLLVL
+1200 PVVLGGGVLLVVS
-1212 ALHELLLV
+1212 LHELV
-1220 LVSQLLPTWVP
+1220 LVSRLLPTWVP

-1246 ERSRRDLARLRG
+1246 ERSRRDVARLRG